1 MESEAIQ
8 TSSPASAIRAIDLGA
23 VHQICSGQVVLSLT
37 TAVKELVEN
46 GLDAGASSIEVRLR
60 EYGAELVE
68 VCDNGSG
75 VQEQDF
81 EGLALKHHTSKL
93 RNFSDLVTVETFGFR
108 GEALSSLCALSDV
121 CVVTC
126 REGASVGWKLSYDHN
141 GLLLSQTP
149 QSRPPGTTV
158 LLQGLFST
166 LPVRHKEFLR
176 NIKKEF
182 GKAVLVLQAYALAVP
197 SVRLSCTN
205 QCGQGRRTTV
215 LSTSGTQDLRNTIAN
230 IFGAKQ
236 LQSLLS
242 FEPAVPGPE
251 NCQEFS
257 THPGTLSETSLQI
270 SGFISKCEHGSGR
283 SATDRQFLFVN
294 RRPCDLPKVSK
305 LINEVYHSYNRHQ
318 YPFTCLSIGI
328 EADLLDVNVTPDK
341 RRILMQREPL
351 LLATLKASLVTMFE
365 ETLNQLPANLR
376 QECFPGTTQ
385 CSPRKYDHTPERECA
400 RSDVRLSSLRQAFAF
415 RDLDSASG
423 KKGSPKQ
430 SPLSQPSI
438 NGFLSPSRRNCGEEK
453 VATFSLGFQS
463 TKVEDISTTTLS
475 LPVIKTQLRTRNVSG
490 DGNDA
495 LAEHSD
501 PQSESPSK
509 ANHNLPSSTG
519 SLTSKV
525 KRTQASALDASP
537 IHCESVKRR
546 KHDLAL
552 SVNCTEDD
560 RPVPI
565 GRRLKDLPFCL
576 EKLTREVRALYERC
590 GGNVERTFQRRFR
603 ARIDPAESLSAE
615 EELRKEIR
623 KDSFGSMEIVGQF
636 NRGFVVARLGQD
648 LFIIDQHASD
658 EKYNF
663 ERLQHEGALTG
674 QRLITPQKLQL
685 TAVNEA
691 LLMENLEVFRKNG
704 FDFIIDKQAA
714 PTQRVC
720 LATLPTSRGWTF
732 GSSDVDELLFM
743 LSDAS
748 GTMCRPSRVR
758 AMFASRACRQSVM
771 IGTALSTSDMK
782 RLLQHMGEME
792 QPWNCPHGRPTIRH
806 LVNLDMVSS

>member
-23 VHQICSGQVVLSLT
+23 VHQLCSGQVVLSLT
-37 TAVKELVEN
+37 TAIKELVEN

-93 RNFSDLVTVETFGFR
+93 REFSDLVTVNTFGFR

-126 REGASVGWKLSYDHN
+126 REDASIGWKLSYDHN

-166 LPVRHKEFLR
+166 LPVRQKEFLR

-182 GKAVLVLQAYALAVP
+182 GKAVLVLQAYALAMP
-197 SVRLSCTN
+197 GVRLSCTN

-230 IFGAKQ
+230 IFGPKQ

-242 FEPAVPGPE
+242 FEQTVPSPE

-257 THPGTLSETSLQI
+257 THPGTQSEQTLQI

-318 YPFTCLSIGI
+318 YPFTCLSIGL

-341 RRILMQREPL
+341 RRVLMQRESL
-351 LLATLKASLVTMFE
+351 LLATLKASLSTMFE
-365 ETLNQLPANLR
+365 ETLNQLPANLS
-376 QECFPGTTQ
+376 QEYLPGTTR
-385 CSPRKYDHTPERECA
+385 CSPCKYDHTSERDCV
-400 RSDVRLSSLRQAFAF
+400 RSDVHLSSLHKAFSF
-415 RDLDSASG
+415 RDFDSAPG
-423 KKGSPKQ
+423 KKEILKQ
-430 SPLSQPSI
+430 SSFSQPSI
-438 NGFLSPSRRNCGEEK
+438 NRFLAQSHRNCREEK
-453 VATFSLGFQS
+453 VATFPLGFRS
-463 TKVEDISTTTLS
+463 TMVEEMSTPTS
-475 LPVIKTQLRTRNVSG
+475 SQPVITTQLRTRNVSSE
-490 DGNDA
+490 GNDV
-495 LAEHSD
+495 LAEHSNL
-501 PQSESPSK
+501 QSASPSK
-509 ANHNLPSSTG
+509 TNHNLPSSAP
-519 SLTSKV
+519 SLTSKL
-525 KRTQASALDASP
+525 KRTQASAFDASP
-537 IHCESVKRR
+537 SHCISVKRR

-552 SVNCTEDD
+552 SVNSTEEDM
-560 RPVPI
+560 PVSI
-565 GRRLKDLPFCL
+565 ARRLRDLPFCL
-576 EKLTREVRALYERC
+576 EKLTSQVRALHERG
-590 GGNVERTFQRRFR
+590 GGNVERRFQRRFR
-603 ARIDPAESLSAE
+603 ARIDPSENLSAE
-615 EELRKEIR
+615 EELQKEIR
-623 KDSFGSMEIVGQF
+623 KDSFSCMEVVGQF

-720 LATLPTSRGWTF
+720 LTTLPTSRGWTF

-743 LSDAS
+743 LSDAP

-771 IGTALSTSDMK
+771 IGTALSASDMK

-806 LVNLDMVSS
+806 LINLDMVST